1 MKLGKSLLCNLCN
14 SEQKLLY
21 TVNRIKMSPASTLNI
36 YLFEGPILQ
45 KPLFVISVVKKIAH
59 SSHSTPQ
66 NYSKP
71 TANKI

>member
-1 MKLGKSLLCNLCN
+1 
-14 SEQKLLY
+14 
-21 TVNRIKMSPASTLNI
+21 MSPASTLNI

-66 NYSKP
+66 NYSKLTEP
-71 TANKI
+71 IKFEQGYNLIKTVI